1 MGLMHLV
8 KRFLVMTANMIAEL
22 WMGFYR
28 RNSDFYDKQTS
39 GSKSKTGYYVF
50 VITSAVVAVGVVSW
64 MYNRM
69 YS

>member
-1 MGLMHLV
+1 MHLV
-8 KRFLVMTANMIAEL
+8 KRFLVVTANMIAEL

-39 GSKSKTGYYVF
+39 ESKSKTGYYVF
-50 VITSAVVAVGVVSW
+50 VITAAVVAVGVVSW

>member
-1 MGLMHLV
+1 MGLA
-8 KRFLVMTANMIAEL
+8 KRFVVVVANMIAGL

-28 RNSDFYDKQTS
+28 RNSDFYDNQTS
-39 GSKSKTGYYVF
+39 ELKRRIGYFAFIIVA
-50 VITSAVVAVGVVSW
+50 AVVTVGIVSW